1 MTLSAQNI
9 QAINGLKTIL
19 NANSLIVFNNVEVM
33 QSAVKS
39 VLGQNSKEPLL
50 SRISTETWFDDDSN
64 EETLNVNKVS
74 QQ

>member
-39 VLGQNSKEPLL
+39 VLGQNWKEPLL
-50 SRISTETWFDDDSN
+50 SRISTWFDDDSN

>member
-1 MTLSAQNI
+1 M
-9 QAINGLKTIL
+9 

-50 SRISTETWFDDDSN
+50 SRIPTETWFDDDSN

>member
-9 QAINGLKTIL
+9 QAINGLKTIF

>member
-9 QAINGLKTIL
+9 QAINGLKTIF

-50 SRISTETWFDDDSN
+50 STISTETWFDDDSN
-64 EETLNVNKVS
+64 AETLNVNKVS

>member
-1 MTLSAQNI
+1 
-9 QAINGLKTIL
+9 
-19 NANSLIVFNNVEVM
+19 M

>member
-1 MTLSAQNI
+1 M
-9 QAINGLKTIL
+9 
-19 NANSLIVFNNVEVM
+19 NANSLIVFSNVEVM

>member
-1 MTLSAQNI
+1 M
-9 QAINGLKTIL
+9 

>member
-1 MTLSAQNI
+1 
-9 QAINGLKTIL
+9 
-19 NANSLIVFNNVEVM
+19 M

-39 VLGQNSKEPLL
+39 VLEQNSKEPLL

>member
-1 MTLSAQNI
+1 
-9 QAINGLKTIL
+9 
-19 NANSLIVFNNVEVM
+19 M

-39 VLGQNSKEPLL
+39 VLGQNWKEPLL
-50 SRISTETWFDDDSN
+50 SRISSWFDDDSN